1 MVNIDKVAKLN
12 AQVTALKK
20 ELDGYKAQLKADC
33 EDGSYAGGEY
43 EAIIKT
49 RVSQSLNPDR
59 ALAVVKKLNA
69 NWLLKEV
76 VDLNALE
83 DSIAGHEIDG
93 AEFVDCIDTKSTV
106 AVTFKKRKNNESKR
120 D

>member
-20 ELDGYKAQLKADC
+20 ELDGYKAQLKS
-33 EDGSYAGGEY
+33 ELTDGSYAGEEY
-43 EAIIKT
+43 EAVIKT
-49 RVSQSLNPDR
+49 RESQSMNPDKT
-59 ALAVVKKLNA
+59 LEVVKKLGA

-93 AEFVDCIDTKSTV
+93 AEFADCIDTKSTV
-106 AVTFKKRKNNESKR
+106 AVTFKKRKNK
-120 D
+120 